1 MAKKKQKKRTGSFW
15 FGVGLISALAIAP
28 NATLLK
34 VLLETLDPILLN
46 ALRSIIL
53 VLVALPFL
61 LFYHRKYNRHNV
73 RYALLAGVCMT
84 IAVTSMLYA
93 LKASQASYV
102 VVLGLLSPI
111 FLIMVSRRVFGE
123 KIKPRAAAGITLAF
137 IGALIAVGLPLL
149 LSGNSTTAFYPLA
162 TILMVVNCVAF
173 TLGLVLTRKAHETG
187 LPLTATS
194 GITSAVIAAVAVSL
208 ALFTHVDFSQVP
220 ELAVSQWAILLY
232 SAVIVVFVARML
244 SVAAYERIGSVPT
257 GAFSYLSTVVAL
269 LIPIIVLGEQLP
281 LTMVVGAM
289 VILVG
294 VYLTER
300 HHFKHHPH
308 VHLFKHH

>member
-1 MAKKKQKKRTGSFW
+1 MAKKKQKKRTSSFW
-15 FGVGLISALAIAP
+15 FGVGLVAALAIAP

-46 ALRSIIL
+46 ALRSVIL

-61 LFYHRKYNRHNV
+61 VFYWRKYTRRNV

-84 IAVTSMLYA
+84 IAVTSLLYA
-93 LKASQASYV
+93 LNASQASYV

-111 FLIMVSRRVFGE
+111 FLIMLSRRIFGE
-123 KIKPRAAAGITLAF
+123 KIKPRAAAGITLAL
-137 IGALIAVGLPLL
+137 IGALIAVGLPLFI
-149 LSGNSTTAFYPLA
+149 SGNSTTTFYPVA
-162 TILMVVNCVAF
+162 TVCMLVNCIAF
-173 TLGLVLTRKAHETG
+173 TLGLVFTRKAHEAG
-187 LPLTATS
+187 LPLTAASGLTS
-194 GITSAVIAAVAVSL
+194 TVIATVTVGI
-208 ALFTHVDFSQVP
+208 ALSTHADFSQAS

-232 SAVIVVFVARML
+232 SAVVVVFIARML

-269 LIPIIVLGEQLP
+269 LIPIILLGEQLP
-281 LTMVVGAM
+281 LTMMIGA
-289 VILVG
+289 VIILIG

-300 HHFKHHPH
+300 HHFKHYPH
-308 VHLFKHH
+308 VHLPKHH